1 MSAFTSKA
9 DIHERDRH
17 VRFGPIADICENDL
31 HDKERPP
38 RGGLSEIRSPVSGG

>member
-17 VRFGPIADICENDL
+17 VRYGPKADMV
-31 HDKERPP
+31 
-38 RGGLSEIRSPVSGG
+38 GLPNAFS